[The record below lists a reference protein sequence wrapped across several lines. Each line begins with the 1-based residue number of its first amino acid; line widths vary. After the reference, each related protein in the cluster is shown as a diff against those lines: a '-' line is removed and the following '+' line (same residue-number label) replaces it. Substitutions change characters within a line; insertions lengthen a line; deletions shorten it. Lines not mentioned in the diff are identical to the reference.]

1 METVTVSAFDS
12 AMTASSAAPGATPPD
27 QLAPSDQSPPVVL
40 IQLIVATVASG
51 RVASETIGGHEPFGN
66 GRVDDKTMPRQ
77 IRRRLIVVPDRC
89 PSGHS
94 AARGLYPGRMKP
106 PHGNRPGGSGR
117 PPSNRGPNP
126 GGPGRPPDRGGKPP
140 AAATPSP
147 NRLSLGGQQDPRGRD
162 PRPPRPEG
170 PRPAQGG
177 APFQQRSDGPRRD
190 GQRYDQRPRQDR
202 PRPGPDTPKGA
213 VWLYGHHAVAAALAN
228 PQRRLRRLILTE
240 EAEAALT
247 QMLAPPW
254 PLQPERTDRARI
266 DQLLGRDIVHQ
277 GAALL
282 ADPLAQPSLASILER
297 SGPIVVLDQ
306 VTDPRNI
313 GAIMRSAAAFGV
325 AAVITQDRNA
335 PEETG
340 SLAKAASGALET
352 MPLLRAVNIARTLI
366 ALKAANV
373 WCVGLDASGKP
384 LSGPFFAGRRVAL
397 VLGAEGDGLRRL
409 TRDTCDEI
417 AGLSIKGA
425 VESLNVSA
433 AAAVALYE
441 LKRTA

>member
-1 METVTVSAFDS
+1 
-12 AMTASSAAPGATPPD
+12 
-27 QLAPSDQSPPVVL
+27 
-40 IQLIVATVASG
+40 
-51 RVASETIGGHEPFGN
+51 
-66 GRVDDKTMPRQ
+66 
-77 IRRRLIVVPDRC
+77 
-89 PSGHS
+89 
-94 AARGLYPGRMKP
+94 MKP
-106 PHGNRPGGSGR
+106 PHGNSPGGSGR
-117 PPSNRGPNP
+117 PPSARGPKP
-126 GGPGRPPDRGGKPP
+126 GGAGRPFADRGARP
-140 AAATPSP
+140 ANVSP
-147 NRLSLGGQQDPRGRD
+147 NRLSLGSGQPDQRPARPDN
-162 PRPPRPEG
+162 PRPQGGGQPFHQRQDG
-170 PRPAQGG
+170 PRP
-177 APFQQRSDGPRRD
+177 DGK
-190 GQRYDQRPRQDR
+190 RYDQRPRHQDG

-228 PQRRLRRLILTE
+228 KQRRLRRLMLTE

-247 QMLAPPW
+247 QMLAQPW
-254 PLQPERTDRARI
+254 PLPAERTDRGRI
-266 DQLLGRDIVHQ
+266 DQLLGRDIAHQ

-282 ADPLAQPSLASILER
+282 ADPLAQPSLASVLER
-297 SGPIVVLDQ
+297 NGPIVVLDQ

-313 GAIMRSAAAFGV
+313 GAIMRSAAAFGA

-366 ALKAANV
+366 ALKAAGV

-397 VLGAEGDGLRRL
+397 VLGAEGEGMRRL

-417 AGLSIKGA
+417 AGLSIKGV

-441 LKRTA
+441 LTRQS